1 MGVSMT
7 QKCFND
13 LKAAVWDRGT
23 CSGCGACAA
32 VCPADAIRI
41 EGGADTPANIGYCK
55 AETDQVP
62 CGACYDVCP
71 RVDPAR
77 PPGREDCVARLS
89 AKASFEVTGRQS
101 GGAVTAILEHALA
114 AGLVDA
120 VVTVTEDRWT
130 RRPASVLITQS
141 EALLGSAGSRYNWW
155 VPLLSA
161 LKAAVVDRKLRRIA
175 VVGVPCVVQAIGR
188 MRASENDLL
197 RPYGNAVRLVIGLFC
212 TESFDYERLVEG
224 RLKKEHGIEP
234 WQIRRLDVKGRLEV
248 QLEDGSA
255 LELPLRELEDCIRP
269 GCASCTD
276 LTARDADLSAGAIGS
291 PSGCTT
297 LLVRT
302 STGQGIVDAA
312 VRAGRLELCGEVD
325 MAAVER
331 LADRKASRV

>member
-1 MGVSMT
+1 MT
-7 QKCFND
+7 RNCYND

-41 EGGADTPANIGYCK
+41 EGGSDAPVNIGYCK

-71 RVDPAR
+71 RVDPAH
-77 PPGREDCVARLS
+77 PPGREACMARIS
-89 AKASFEVTGRQS
+89 AKAAFEVAGRQS

-155 VPLLSA
+155 VPLLGA
-161 LKAAVVDRKLRRIA
+161 LKTAVVDHKLRRIA

-197 RPYGNAVRLVIGLFC
+197 RPYGNAVRLVVGLFC
-212 TESFDYERLVEG
+212 TESFDYERLIEG
-224 RLKKEHGIEP
+224 KLQGEHGIEP
-234 WQIRRLDVKGRLEV
+234 WQVRRLDVKGRLEV
-248 QLEDGSA
+248 QLEDGNA
-255 LELPLRELEDCIRP
+255 LELSLDELQDCVRP

-276 LTARDADLSAGAIGS
+276 LTATDADLSAGAIGS
-291 PSGCTT
+291 ASGCTT

-302 STGQGIVDAA
+302 PVGQGFVDSA

-331 LADRKASRV
+331 LAERKASRV

>member
-1 MGVSMT
+1 MT
-7 QKCFND
+7 QTSFKD

-41 EGGADTPANIGYCK
+41 DEGADAPVNIGYCK

-62 CGACYDVCP
+62 CGACHDVCP

-77 PPGREDCVARLS
+77 PPGRDVCVSRIS
-89 AKASFEVTGRQS
+89 AKAAFEVAGRQS
-101 GGAVTAILEHALA
+101 GGAVTAVLEHALGT
-114 AGLVDA
+114 GLVDA
-120 VVTVTEDRWT
+120 VVTVTEDPWT
-130 RRPASVLITQS
+130 RRPASALITES
-141 EALLGSAGSRYNWW
+141 EVLLTSAGSRYNWW

-161 LKAAVVDRKLRRIA
+161 LKTAVIERKYRRVA
-175 VVGVPCVVQAIGR
+175 VVGVPCVVQAIAR

-197 RPYGNAVRLVIGLFC
+197 RPYGNAVRLVVGLFC

-224 RLKKEHGIEP
+224 KLKRGHGVEP
-234 WQIRRLDVKGRLEV
+234 WQIRRLDVKGKLEV
-248 QLEDGSA
+248 QLEDGNA
-255 LELPLRELEDCIRP
+255 LVLPLKELEDCIRP

-276 LTARDADLSAGAIGS
+276 LTATQADLSAGAIGS
-291 PSGCTT
+291 ASGCTT

-302 STGQGIVDAA
+302 PVGQGFVDAA

-325 MAAVER
+325 MTAVER
-331 LADRKASRV
+331 LAEKKASRV

>member
-1 MGVSMT
+1 MT
-7 QKCFND
+7 RNCYND

-41 EGGADTPANIGYCK
+41 EGGSDAPVNIGYCK

-77 PPGREDCVARLS
+77 PPGREACMARIS
-89 AKASFEVTGRQS
+89 AKAAFEVAGRQS

-155 VPLLSA
+155 VPLLGA
-161 LKAAVVDRKLRRIA
+161 LKTAVVDRKLRRIA

-197 RPYGNAVRLVIGLFC
+197 RPYGNAVRFVVGLFC
-212 TESFDYERLVEG
+212 TESFDYERLIEG
-224 RLKKEHGIEP
+224 KLRGEHGIEP
-234 WQIRRLDVKGRLEV
+234 WQVRRLDVKGRLEV
-248 QLEDGSA
+248 QLEDGNVLKLS
-255 LELPLRELEDCIRP
+255 LDELEDCVRP

-276 LTARDADLSAGAIGS
+276 LTAADADLSAGAIGS
-291 PSGCTT
+291 ASGCTT

-302 STGQGIVDAA
+302 PVGQGFVDAA

-331 LADRKASRV
+331 LAEKKASRA